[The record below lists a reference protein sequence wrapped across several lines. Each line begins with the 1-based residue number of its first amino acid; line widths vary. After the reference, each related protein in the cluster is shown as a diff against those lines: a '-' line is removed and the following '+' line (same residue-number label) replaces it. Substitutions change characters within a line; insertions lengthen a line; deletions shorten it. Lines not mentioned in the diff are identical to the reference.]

1 MDAGSE
7 YVSIPFAK
15 NYFINKSGT
24 VIHIYKNGKIRELKP
39 YTEPNGYL
47 RVCMTDNNKKSK
59 KFYVHRLLG
68 LMFIQN
74 PDKNPLID
82 HKDHNRS
89 NNNLSNLSWVTYRGN
104 SRNRKISKNNTTGY
118 RGIIYKKNGEYEY
131 YIANWTDCDGRKRV
145 KSFNCKKYGKE
156 EALNLALKKRK
167 EIEELYYNYC

>member
-1 MDAGSE
+1 MDEDSE
-7 YVSIPFAK
+7 YVSIPFTK
-15 NYFINKSGT
+15 NYFINRSGT

-39 YTEPNGYL
+39 YIEPNGYL
-47 RVCMTDNNKKSK
+47 RVCMTDNNNKSR

-82 HKDHNRS
+82 HKDHDRR

-104 SRNRKISKNNTTGY
+104 SRNRKISKNNKTGY

-131 YIANWTDCDGRKRV
+131 YIANWTDSDGRKRV